1 LQWSTHKGCYW
12 YGSSQAQR
20 GINAIFL
27 PVLDVVNHDDV
38 NEFQA
43 PTTPTHQQ
51 HQDAKWD
58 KLMQRLD
65 LLLARVTDI
74 VSTQQ
79 QLLEKMDLNSQ
90 DVQQASHD
98 QQLMVKQIED
108 TGKAVARLTLE
119 HMDAETEDK
128 SPRSLSPLFSIP
140 PQQERPF
147 SSGQPHPPTEPSH
160 HRPFVDSHH
169 NYTPLPEML
178 FPKFEGVDPKIWLD
192 KCENYF
198 CIFNVHESMWV
209 TSASLHMEGNAA
221 RWWQVYKQQ
230 NGLGTWTQF
239 KQAVESKFGAYAYR
253 EALNELLELKQTG
266 TVEDYVTTFE
276 ALQFQLSM
284 HNTGY

>member
-1 LQWSTHKGCYW
+1 MDAAASRAHTTAATGME
-12 YGSSQAQR
+12 AQR

-108 TGKAVARLTLE
+108 TGKLVARLT
-119 HMDAETEDK
+119 
-128 SPRSLSPLFSIP
+128 
-140 PQQERPF
+140 
-147 SSGQPHPPTEPSH
+147 
-160 HRPFVDSHH
+160 
-169 NYTPLPEML
+169 
-178 FPKFEGVDPKIWLD
+178 
-192 KCENYF
+192 
-198 CIFNVHESMWV
+198 
-209 TSASLHMEGNAA
+209 
-221 RWWQVYKQQ
+221 
-230 NGLGTWTQF
+230 
-239 KQAVESKFGAYAYR
+239 
-253 EALNELLELKQTG
+253 
-266 TVEDYVTTFE
+266 
-276 ALQFQLSM
+276 
-284 HNTGY
+284 